1 MKWPN
6 VNSSYSTAVF
16 SFEGVGLVIPIT
28 EAMKEPERFP
38 AVLSAVMVFVALLFG
53 GAG

>member
-1 MKWPN
+1 MKLILRLLR
-6 VNSSYSTAVF
+6 TAVF

-38 AVLSAVMVFVALLFG
+38 GVLSGVMIAVAVLFG